1 MVLGETISI
10 VRDSFQAYK
19 VRFLLTALGMVMGTA
34 SLILVVTVG
43 MTGKQYIIRQI
54 QSIGANMIYAEF
66 EGAAERLGQVNADFL
81 TVGDLQAVRQQVN
94 GIEAASPM
102 VALSDTVSTG
112 NGKERDVLI
121 LGVSDEYKFVRSLT
135 VLAGRF
141 FDEEDVRLRNKVL
154 VVTQEFANQQYG
166 NEDAA
171 VGKVIR
177 ISGLPFTVV
186 GVFKESVETFGQSEI
201 NANSLV
207 MPYTVARYFTD
218 SDRVKELFFSAAN
231 GQDVPSI
238 THQIHSVLA
247 SRHRPESEY
256 KVSNLT
262 ELMSMAG
269 RVANALTVILLL
281 ISAITLAVS
290 GVGIMN
296 IMLASVSSRIRE
308 IGVRKAMGATTQDI
322 RFQFLAEA
330 LFISLLGGVIGI
342 IVGLAIPF
350 SLRFLTN
357 YRVPISGLSAI
368 IALLVSTIVGI
379 LFGTVPASRAAQLDP
394 VESLKYE

>member
-10 VRDSFQAYK
+10 VRDSFRAYK

-43 MTGKQYIIRQI
+43 LTGKQYIIRQI
-54 QSIGANMIYAEF
+54 QAIGANMIYAEF
-66 EGAAERLGQVNADFL
+66 EGAAERVGQVNADFL
-81 TVGDLQAVRQQVN
+81 TIGDLQAVRQQVN
-94 GIEAASPM
+94 GIAAASPM

-112 NGKERDVLI
+112 NGRERDVLI
-121 LGVSDEYKFVRSLT
+121 LGVSDEYRFVRSLT
-135 VLAGRF
+135 ILAGRF
-141 FDEEDVRLRNKVL
+141 FDEEDVRMRNKVL
-154 VVTQEFANQQYG
+154 VVTQDFANQQYG
-166 NEDAA
+166 SEVAA
-171 VGKVIR
+171 IGKVIR

-186 GVFKESVETFGQSEI
+186 GVFRESVETFGQSEI

-207 MPYTVARYFTD
+207 MPYTVARYFTN

-231 GQDVPSI
+231 AGDVPAI
-238 THQIHSVLA
+238 TRQIHSVLV

-262 ELMSMAG
+262 ELMSVAA
-269 RVANALTVILLL
+269 RVANALTIILLL
-281 ISAITLAVS
+281 ISTITLAVS

-308 IGVRKAMGATTQDI
+308 IGIRKAMGATTQDI

-330 LFISLLGGVIGI
+330 LFISLLGGVIGVI
-342 IVGLAIPF
+342 LGLAIPF

-368 IALLVSTIVGI
+368 IALLVSSIVGI
-379 LFGTVPASRAAQLDP
+379 LFGTVPASRAANLDP

>member
-10 VRDSFQAYK
+10 VRDSFRAYK

-54 QSIGANMIYAEF
+54 QAIGANMIYAEF
-66 EGAAERLGQVNADFL
+66 QGASERLGQVNADFL
-81 TVGDLQAVRQQVN
+81 TINDLKAVRQQVN

-102 VALSDTVSTG
+102 VALSDTVSPG

-121 LGVSDEYKFVRSLT
+121 LGVSSEYRFVRSLT

-141 FDEEDVRLRNKVL
+141 FDADDEQMHNKVL
-154 VVTQEFANQQYG
+154 VVTQDFANSEYG
-166 NEDAA
+166 NEHAA
-171 VGKVIR
+171 IGKVIR
-177 ISGLPFTVV
+177 ISGLPFTVI

-201 NANSLV
+201 NSNSLV
-207 MPYTVARYFTD
+207 MPYTVARYFTN
-218 SDRVKELFFSAAN
+218 SDRVKELFFSASNAA
-231 GQDVPSI
+231 DVPAI
-238 THQIHSVLA
+238 TQEIHTVIA

-256 KVSNLT
+256 KVTNLT
-262 ELMSMAG
+262 QLMSVAG
-269 RVANALTVILLL
+269 RVANALTIVLLL

-330 LFISLLGGVIGI
+330 LFISLLGGVIG
-342 IVGLAIPF
+342 VVLGLAIPF

-368 IALLVSTIVGI
+368 IALGVSTVVGI
-379 LFGTVPASRAAQLDP
+379 LFGTVPASRAAHLDP

>member
-43 MTGKQYIIRQI
+43 LTGKQYIIRQI
-54 QSIGANMIYAEF
+54 QAIGANMIYAEF
-66 EGAAERLGQVNADFL
+66 QGASERLGQVNADFL
-81 TVGDLQAVRQQVN
+81 TINDLKAVRQQVN

-102 VALSDTVSTG
+102 VALSDTVSPG

-121 LGVSDEYKFVRSLT
+121 LGVNSEYRFVRSLT

-141 FDEEDVRLRNKVL
+141 FDEDDAQMHNKVL
-154 VVTQEFANQQYG
+154 VVTQDFANSEYG
-166 NEDAA
+166 NVHAA
-171 VGKVIR
+171 IGKIIR
-177 ISGLPFTVV
+177 ISGLPFTVI

-201 NANSLV
+201 NSNSLV
-207 MPYTVARYFTD
+207 MPYTVARYFTN

-231 GQDVPSI
+231 AADVPAI
-238 THQIHSVLA
+238 TREIHTVIA

-256 KVSNLT
+256 KVTNLT
-262 ELMSMAG
+262 QLMSVAG
-269 RVANALTVILLL
+269 RVANALTIILLL

-330 LFISLLGGVIGI
+330 LFISLLGGVIGVI
-342 IVGLAIPF
+342 LGLAIPF

-368 IALLVSTIVGI
+368 IALAVSTVVGI
-379 LFGTVPASRAAQLDP
+379 LFGTVPASRAAHLDP

>member
-379 LFGTVPASRAAQLDP
+379 LFGTVPASRAAKLDP

>member
-43 MTGKQYIIRQI
+43 LTGKQYIIRQI

-66 EGAAERLGQVNADFL
+66 QGAAERVGQVNADFL

-121 LGVSDEYKFVRSLT
+121 LGVSDQYRFVRSLT

-141 FDEEDVRLRNKVL
+141 FDEEDVRMRNKVL
-154 VVTQEFANQQYG
+154 VVTQEFARQQYG

-207 MPYTVARYFTD
+207 MPYTVARYFTN

-231 GQDVPSI
+231 AQDVPSI
-238 THQIHSVLA
+238 TRQIHSVLA

-269 RVANALTVILLL
+269 RVANALTIILLL

-322 RFQFLAEA
+322 RLQFLAEA
-330 LFISLLGGVIGI
+330 LFISLLGGVIG
-342 IVGLAIPF
+342 VVLGLAIPF

-357 YRVPISGLSAI
+357 YRVPVSGLSAI

-379 LFGTVPASRAAQLDP
+379 LFGTVPASRAAHLDP

>member
-43 MTGKQYIIRQI
+43 LTGKQYIIRQI

-66 EGAAERLGQVNADFL
+66 QGAAERVGQVNADFL

-121 LGVSDEYKFVRSLT
+121 LGVSDQYRFVRSLT

-154 VVTQEFANQQYG
+154 AVTQEFARQQYG

-207 MPYTVARYFTD
+207 MPYTVARYFTN
-218 SDRVKELFFSAAN
+218 SDRVKELFFFCS
-231 GQDVPSI
+231 Q
-238 THQIHSVLA
+238 
-247 SRHRPESEY
+247 R
-256 KVSNLT
+256 
-262 ELMSMAG
+262 AG
-269 RVANALTVILLL
+269 C
-281 ISAITLAVS
+281 S
-290 GVGIMN
+290 
-296 IMLASVSSRIRE
+296 
-308 IGVRKAMGATTQDI
+308 
-322 RFQFLAEA
+322 FHY
-330 LFISLLGGVIGI
+330 
-342 IVGLAIPF
+342 P
-350 SLRFLTN
+350 
-357 YRVPISGLSAI
+357 P
-368 IALLVSTIVGI
+368 
-379 LFGTVPASRAAQLDP
+379 DP
-394 VESLKYE
+394 